1 MSLIDPAR
9 TWAKVEQRLEVETD
23 AVLKRNLETILQHMK
38 AEAAGVVDE
47 LLATLSEDVHY
58 HSYGNTDPALNP
70 QGKAAVRRF
79 YDDFIA
85 SGATRLQLEVDRLV
99 VDKDCVVTEG
109 VMRMAYPGRTLA
121 VRGVEVDDPDAYYL
135 YETRMAVLWPMDHEG
150 KVRGEDSYTS
160 GDGFAGIAGRKLRA
174 EDLTP
179 LPAPR

>member
-9 TWAKVEQRLEVETD
+9 TWEKVGQRRRVETD
-23 AVLKRNLETILQHMK
+23 PVLRRNLETILQHMK

-99 VDKDCVVTEG
+99 VDNNCVVTE
-109 VMRMAYPGRTLA
+109 
-121 VRGVEVDDPDAYYL
+121 
-135 YETRMAVLWPMDHEG
+135 
-150 KVRGEDSYTS
+150 
-160 GDGFAGIAGRKLRA
+160 
-174 EDLTP
+174 
-179 LPAPR
+179 